1 MIENPN
7 SIISPHVL
15 VVDDDTRLRQLLKR
29 YLLENG
35 YRVTT
40 AENAQDAREKL
51 SGFLFDTIVLDVMM
65 PGEDG
70 FELTTS
76 LRKGSD
82 IPIILLTARGDSED
96 RIKGLESGADDY
108 LPKPFEPRELILR
121 IDAVLRRTR
130 TSIDEI
136 SIIKLGE
143 HEFDP
148 GRGELNKGNLQIHLT
163 TAETEILRLLSRSP
177 GIVIS
182 RTDLAAV
189 SPGSASDRAV
199 DVHVTRIRRKIEP
212 DPKNPKYI
220 KTVWGGG
227 YALWPD

>member
-148 GRGELNKGNLQIHLT
+148 GRGELNKENLQIHLT

>member
-76 LRKGSD
+76 LRK
-82 IPIILLTARGDSED
+82 RY
-96 RIKGLESGADDY
+96 R
-108 LPKPFEPRELILR
+108 
-121 IDAVLRRTR
+121 
-130 TSIDEI
+130 
-136 SIIKLGE
+136 
-143 HEFDP
+143 
-148 GRGELNKGNLQIHLT
+148 
-163 TAETEILRLLSRSP
+163 
-177 GIVIS
+177 
-182 RTDLAAV
+182 
-189 SPGSASDRAV
+189 
-199 DVHVTRIRRKIEP
+199 
-212 DPKNPKYI
+212 
-220 KTVWGGG
+220 
-227 YALWPD
+227 